1 MSAPVD
7 GDARRQDVAQREIAK
22 LISELESSRLQGRQ
36 LSTTDHLLTLR
47 RLAEHGRILTLEL
60 LLPVALRLNG
70 APYHLQD
77 HFPFSPV
84 FKVQMP
90 KNLVIKSGRQL
101 SKSTSLASHG
111 ILLAN
116 CIPNFRTLFV
126 TPLYEQ
132 IRRFSNNY
140 VRPFIEQSPIKS
152 LWSNTGTENSVLQRS
167 FRNLSTMIF
176 SFALLDAD
184 RVRGVSADRVG
195 IDEVQDMDPDHIP
208 IIRETMS
215 YSKYGLMQFTGT
227 PKSLDNPLEGLWQ
240 QSSQAE
246 WFIPCFNCGEWN
258 IPSLE
263 YHLDRMIGPFHELIS
278 ERRPGT
284 VCHKCQR
291 PINPRHGHWLH
302 RYPDKAQH
310 FAGYHIP
317 QLLLPLHYAR
327 PDKWNE
333 LLLKR
338 EGWGNTSLNTFYN
351 EVLGESVDVGQKLV
365 TETELKRA
373 CRLPWKNNPNE
384 PAAIVRSRLKHY
396 KMRVLAADWGGG
408 GEKGVSFTVLTL
420 LGFTPTGE
428 IHCLWGKRLLSG
440 GDHLREAREC
450 IHWVRVFG
458 ADLFAHDYTG
468 AGWVR
473 ETVLVQAGFDLERVM
488 GMNYCRTA
496 ARNLIQYVPP
506 SPLHQR
512 AHYNLDKARSI
523 LYTCQAI
530 KLGLLSFFEWDKESN
545 DNQGLISDFLA
556 MVEEKTESRS
566 AGDIYVITKNPTLTD
581 DFAQAVNIGAAALWH
596 ANKAWPNFA
605 QAASVARIN
614 QSVIQAA
621 GSSEWGWDEDRS
633 MSGYLNQP

>member
-1 MSAPVD
+1 MQYLRTTADAAGPRSRRPQSLPGMSARVHATQGQGTVASEEASLRLVPDELIGIEPIDPVD
-7 GDARRQDVAQREIAK
+7 VYDVETAGTHSI
-22 LISELESSRLQGRQ
+22 IV
-36 LSTTDHLLTLR
+36 D
-47 RLAEHGRILTLEL
+47 
-60 LLPVALRLNG
+60 
-70 APYHLQD
+70 
-77 HFPFSPV
+77 
-84 FKVQMP
+84 
-90 KNLVIKSGRQL
+90 
-101 SKSTSLASHG
+101 G
-111 ILLAN
+111 IG
-116 CIPNFRTLFV
+116 
-126 TPLYEQ
+126 TPQ
-132 IRRFSNNY
+132 C
-140 VRPFIEQSPIKS
+140 
-152 LWSNTGTENSVLQRS
+152 
-167 FRNLSTMIF
+167 
-176 SFALLDAD
+176 
-184 RVRGVSADRVG
+184 
-195 IDEVQDMDPDHIP
+195 QDMDPDHIP